1 MAYKLKKQTIV
12 LDKNP
17 VSIKSFASVVGKKES
32 QGPLKNNFDIISED
46 TKFGE
51 NTWEKAESKMQEL
64 VLSKAIEKANI
75 SNDDVDLIFAGDL
88 LNQCTASSFCA
99 KKFDVPFLGLYG
111 ACSTMAETL
120 LISSVFVDSGSV
132 KNAVCMTSSHFCTA
146 ERQFRLPLEYGGQR
160 PPYSQWTVTGSGAI
174 VLSNENKP
182 PYITKVCPGKIED
195 LGIKDANNMGAAMA
209 PAAASVLNAFLED
222 TNTSVNDYDLI
233 LTGDL
238 GRVGSDL
245 LYELMDKK
253 GIDIRLKH
261 QDCGLMI
268 YDIENQ
274 DVHAGGSGCGC
285 AGSVLT
291 STILKEIKDK
301 KLNKVLFMATGAL
314 LSPTSTQQG
323 QVIPCIAHL
332 IEISNSREGVS

>member
-12 LDKNP
+12 LDNHP
-17 VSIKSFASVVGKKES
+17 VSIKAFASVVGKKES
-32 QGPLKNNFDIISED
+32 EGPLKQNFDIISED

-64 VLSKAIEKANI
+64 VLTKAIQKANI
-75 SNDDVDLIFAGDL
+75 NNNEIDVIFAGDL
-88 LNQCTASSFCA
+88 LNQCTASAFSG
-99 KKFDVPFLGLYG
+99 KNFDTPFLGLYG

-120 LISSVFVDSGSV
+120 LIASVFVDSGSI
-132 KNAVCMTSSHFCTA
+132 KNTACMTSSHFCTA

-174 VLSNENKP
+174 VLSNQDKA

-209 PAAASVLNAFLED
+209 PAAASVLYTFLQD
-222 TNTSVNDYDLI
+222 TNTSPNDYDLI

-238 GRVGSDL
+238 GKVGSDL

-261 QDCGLMI
+261 QDCGIMI

-285 AGSVLT
+285 AASVLT
-291 STILKEIKDK
+291 STILKEIQNK

-323 QVIPCIAHL
+323 QVIPCVAHL